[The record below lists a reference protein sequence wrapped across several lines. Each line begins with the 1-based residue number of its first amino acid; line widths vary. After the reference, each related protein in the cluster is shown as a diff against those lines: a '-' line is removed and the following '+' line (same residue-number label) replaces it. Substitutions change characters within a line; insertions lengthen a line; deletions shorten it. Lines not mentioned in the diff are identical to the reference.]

1 MTPSSRKQ
9 PTTSSLPPC
18 ASSEPRAGRIE
29 AAGAAFSA
37 DVSGAL
43 WCARSA
49 TLVVADLHFEKGS
62 ARAARGVHL
71 PPYDTRATLKALALA
86 MARYRPHRLIA
97 LGDSFHDCGGPA
109 RLDADDLAAIRALSD
124 AVEVLWVTGNHD
136 PEIPAFVGGR
146 VVSEVAVG
154 DLVFRHEPQPGVHA
168 EVAGHLH
175 PVAAVTSRGR
185 RLRRRCFVSDGRRIV
200 LPAFGAYTGGLNVL
214 SEPFRPL
221 FQGRDFAVWMIGRD
235 AVHRVSGRRLGA

>member
-9 PTTSSLPPC
+9 PTISSPPPC
-18 ASSEPRAGRIE
+18 ASSEPRAGLIE
-29 AAGAAFSA
+29 AAGAAFAA

-43 WCARSA
+43 WCAGAA

-71 PPYDTRATLKALALA
+71 PPYDTRTTLKALAA
-86 MARYRPHRLIA
+86 VMARYRPRRLIA
-97 LGDSFHDCGGPA
+97 LGDSFHDCGGPG
-109 RLDADDLAAIRALSD
+109 RLDVDDLSAIRALSD
-124 AVEVLWVTGNHD
+124 AAEVFWVTGNHD

-146 VVSEVAVG
+146 VVSEVAIGGV
-154 DLVFRHEPQPGVHA
+154 VFRHEPQAGDHP

-175 PVAAVTSRGR
+175 PVAAVTSLGR

-200 LPAFGAYTGGLNVL
+200 MPAFGAYTGGLNVL

-221 FQGRDFAVWMIGRD
+221 FQGREFAVWMIGRE
-235 AVHRVSGRRLGA
+235 AVHRVSARRLGA

>member
-9 PTTSSLPPC
+9 PTTSSPAPC
-18 ASSEPRAGRIE
+18 GSSEPRAGRIE
-29 AAGAAFSA
+29 AAGAVFAA

-43 WCARSA
+43 WSA
-49 TLVVADLHFEKGS
+49 DASTLVVADLHFEKGS

-71 PPYDTRATLKALALA
+71 PPYDTRTTLRGLAAAL
-86 MARYRPHRLIA
+86 ARYRPRRLIA

-109 RLDADDLAAIRALSD
+109 RLDADDLAGIRALSES
-124 AVEVLWVTGNHD
+124 VEIFWVTGNHD

-146 VVSEVAVG
+146 VVSEVAIG
-154 DLVFRHEPQPGVHA
+154 GLVFRHEPRPGDHA

-221 FQGRDFAVWMIGRD
+221 FHGLEFAVWMIGRE